1 MGCSASKSPAKVSSP
16 DAKPK
21 ADPSVRAQG
30 SEHSSKDGSDSPQ
43 SHGIQHSKSQ
53 NIKDQIKR
61 PTILHSRLTRHVK
74 LNERYEITQEIIG
87 TGINGAVR
95 VATHKESKKRFAV
108 KTLSLEGIKPR
119 RRSMLHNEVSIYLQ
133 LDHPNIAKLIEVF
146 EESDK
151 AIHLIM
157 ELCTGKELYD
167 RLASKRKY
175 SEADAKK
182 VTREMLSAI
191 NYCHKRRIC
200 HRDLKLE
207 NWVYASPDEAA
218 PLKLI
223 DFGFSRIFNPGV
235 PMTAMHGTV
244 YYVSPEVMEGC
255 YAEKCDVW
263 SIGVIVYMLLSGSPP
278 FNGTTDAEILSK
290 IKRGVYTFEGPRWEG
305 ISTEAK
311 LFVKQLLV
319 LNPDERPEA
328 IDALKHPWLS
338 RRMTEDITIDI
349 LVLQNMRQF
358 AATNHLKRAAL
369 GLIALS
375 MTSRDVAEM
384 GEQFKSM
391 DKDSTGTITMNDLAS
406 AIQGRLDMTGSEI
419 EAVFRRID
427 QTGDQHI
434 HYSEFLAS
442 TLQAQI
448 FRDSTL
454 AREAFQ
460 KFDVDGTGQITV
472 DNLRQVLGDSYNG
485 TPVEDMLRSIDKN
498 DSGTINYEEFLQA
511 VTGDTDEDFFLRESG
526 HELNGGFD
534 NVTLGGAVSGTV
546 MQSPQTLRA
555 R

>member
-1 MGCSASKSPAKVSSP
+1 MGCSASKKSAKVTSP
-16 DAKPK
+16 DPKPK
-21 ADPSVRAQG
+21 PDPSVRVQH
-30 SEHSSKDGSDSPQ
+30 SENTSKDELDSPL
-43 SHGIQHSKSQ
+43 SHGLQHGKSQ
-53 NIKDQIKR
+53 NIKDQIKK
-61 PTILHSRLTRHVK
+61 PTIFHSRLTRHIK
-74 LNERYEITQEIIG
+74 LNERYLITQEIIG

-95 VATHKESKKRFAV
+95 VATHKDTKKRYAV
-108 KTLSLEGIKPR
+108 KTLSLEGIKTR

-278 FNGTTDAEILSK
+278 FNGGTDAEILSK

-305 ISTEAK
+305 ISNEAK
-311 LFVKQLLV
+311 MFVQQLLV

-328 IDALKHPWLS
+328 IDALNHPWLS

-349 LVLQNMRQF
+349 LVLENMRRF

-375 MTSRDVAEM
+375 MTTRDVAEM
-384 GEQFKSM
+384 SEQFKSM
-391 DKDSTGTITMNDLAS
+391 DKDNTGTITMNDLAS
-406 AIQGRLDMTGSEI
+406 AIQGRLDMSDSEI

-427 QTGDQHI
+427 QTGDQNI

-460 KFDVDGTGQITV
+460 KFDVDNTGHITV
-472 DNLRQVLGDSYNG
+472 ENLRHVLGDTYNG
-485 TPVEDMLRSIDKN
+485 LPVEDMLRSVDKSSSGAID
-498 DSGTINYEEFLQA
+498 YQQ
-511 VTGDTDEDFFLRESG
+511 FLR
-526 HELNGGFD
+526 
-534 NVTLGGAVSGTV
+534 AVQDSTEEEHCLV
-546 MQSPQTLRA
+546 PCS
-555 R
+555 